1 MRRSGPRSSELSV
14 GSSPF
19 VDELAERAMAALR
32 DGDPK
37 KAAVALRDALRQ
49 DPSRIDLLHA
59 LAVTELRRGEALDA
73 YDLTVQGQQLAA
85 ERQDEASEM
94 LMPQL
99 LLVRAAACE
108 ELADPRGAEV
118 AYREILTHEPQNPR
132 ARQGFGH
139 LLLAS
144 GRREEGVAQL
154 QAYLDDAVDQ
164 PEFLGGTAEL
174 LGTIRRLLADDVHPR
189 MFIEAHRESYVEFFD
204 HHAARQ
210 AALGWIAEAARMKRA
225 PDGRVVPIIPD
236 GARPYAGVRI
246 DLVDPSNGQ
255 PGQVGDQPMVV
266 ALSGYEALAQAPV
279 LLDWP
284 AGDYPF
290 PIWISTQCPWDQ
302 LPVQVRFRDAGA
314 DAAAA
319 LDSVLGDWYTAG
331 FDGKFGTADR
341 GRFHYVSDPEEQGEG
356 RVLYHVDLGRAELSA
371 IPDLLLR
378 LAVLHERHAIAHVLL
393 GRGQLPA

>member
-1 MRRSGPRSSELSV
+1 
-14 GSSPF
+14 
-19 VDELAERAMAALR
+19 
-32 DGDPK
+32 
-37 KAAVALRDALRQ
+37 
-49 DPSRIDLLHA
+49 
-59 LAVTELRRGEALDA
+59 
-73 YDLTVQGQQLAA
+73 
-85 ERQDEASEM
+85 
-94 LMPQL
+94 
-99 LLVRAAACE
+99 
-108 ELADPRGAEV
+108 
-118 AYREILTHEPQNPR
+118 
-132 ARQGFGH
+132 
-139 LLLAS
+139 
-144 GRREEGVAQL
+144 
-154 QAYLDDAVDQ
+154 
-164 PEFLGGTAEL
+164 
-174 LGTIRRLLADDVHPR
+174 
-189 MFIEAHRESYVEFFD
+189 
-204 HHAARQ
+204 
-210 AALGWIAEAARMKRA
+210 
-225 PDGRVVPIIPD
+225 
-236 GARPYAGVRI
+236 VRI